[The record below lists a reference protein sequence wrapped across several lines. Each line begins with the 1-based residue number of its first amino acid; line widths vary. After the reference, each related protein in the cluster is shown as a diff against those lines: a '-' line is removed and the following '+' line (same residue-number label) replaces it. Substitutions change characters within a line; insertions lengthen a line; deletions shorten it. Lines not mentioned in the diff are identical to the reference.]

1 MALLGG
7 SSEASVTKRLAGTIF
22 IIRVFS
28 AALAYFSQI
37 LLARWMGGSD
47 YGVYV
52 YVWTWVLLLGSM
64 MDFGI
69 SASAQKIIPEYRT
82 RGEHALLRGFLS
94 GSRWM
99 TFAVSSVVSLLLA
112 GVVKGLS
119 PWIDANAIVPLYIGC
134 LTLPAFV
141 VANTQDG
148 IARSHDW
155 MRLGLMPQFIVRQS
169 LIIGFTAG
177 AFVLGFNLGATA
189 AMSAS
194 AAAVWIAMI
203 GQMIVLNRRLGG
215 HIEPGPKAYDFR
227 GWLAV
232 SLPIL
237 MVEGFYLLLSYTDV
251 LVLQQFRSSEEVGV
265 YFAVVKTLA
274 LVSFI
279 HYAMAATTAH
289 RFAEYHALGDK
300 ARLSAYVAH
309 AIQWTFWPSL
319 AATILL
325 LALGKPLL
333 WLFGPQFVVGYDIMF
348 IAAIG
353 LVVRSAIGPVE
364 RLLNM
369 LGHQHICALAYA
381 LAFVMNV
388 VLCVMLVP
396 RFGGH
401 GAAAATSISLAFE
414 TVLLFWIVR
423 RRLGLHVL
431 AFGKT
436 LGHWSQT
443 AYDMRS
449 NTTSPAPQIGEITT
463 STPYAHKTF
472 LFRPIRAIDSTF
484 IPCVAIYSSTCET
497 ELDASRN
504 DRSAL
509 RRIGIRRRPAGRDDR
524 RWRRLADDAA
534 ADPAVRRPPVDR
546 CRHRPALRRGD
557 QDRRQP
563 GAWLGRSIHWPAVI
577 RLASGSIPASIVTL
591 LVLWQLELNGEAAR
605 SLVNLVLCFALSSR
619 RFR

>member
-1 MALLGG
+1 VTVTDVPSTTAPPAGVMARLRSMLDG
-7 SSEASVTKRLAGTIF
+7 SGEASLTKRLAGTIF
-22 IIRVFS
+22 IIRVIS
-28 AALAYFSQI
+28 AALAYLSQI

-69 SASAQKIIPEYRT
+69 SASAQKIIPEYRAC
-82 RGEHALLRGFLS
+82 GEHELLRGFLS

-99 TFAVSSVVSLLLA
+99 TFAVSALVSVLLA
-112 GVVKGLS
+112 IVVDGLS
-119 PWIDANAIVPLYIGC
+119 PWIDANAITPLFIGC
-134 LTLPAFV
+134 ITLPAFV

-177 AFVLGFNLGATA
+177 AFALGFDLGATL
-189 AMSAS
+189 AMLAS

-203 GQMIVLNRRLGG
+203 GQMIVLNRRLGH
-215 HIEPGPKAYDFR
+215 HIKPGPKAYNFR
-227 GWLAV
+227 GWLAI

-279 HYAMAATTAH
+279 HYAMSATTAH
-289 RFAEYHALGDK
+289 RFAEYHTSGDS

-309 AIQWTFWPSL
+309 AIKWTFWPSL

-325 LALGKPLL
+325 LAMGKPLL

-348 IAAIG
+348 VAAIG

-381 LAFVMNV
+381 LAFAMNV
-388 VLCVMLVP
+388 VLCVALVP

-401 GAAAATSISLAFE
+401 GAAAATSISLVFE

-423 RRLGLHVL
+423 KRLGLHVL
-431 AFGKT
+431 AFGK
-436 LGHWSQT
+436 
-443 AYDMRS
+443 
-449 NTTSPAPQIGEITT
+449 
-463 STPYAHKTF
+463 
-472 LFRPIRAIDSTF
+472 
-484 IPCVAIYSSTCET
+484 
-497 ELDASRN
+497 
-504 DRSAL
+504 
-509 RRIGIRRRPAGRDDR
+509 
-524 RWRRLADDAA
+524 AA
-534 ADPAVRRPPVDR
+534 A
-546 CRHRPALRRGD
+546 
-557 QDRRQP
+557 
-563 GAWLGRSIHWPAVI
+563 S
-577 RLASGSIPASIVTL
+577 T
-591 LVLWQLELNGEAAR
+591 
-605 SLVNLVLCFALSSR
+605 SS
-619 RFR
+619 

>member
-1 MALLGG
+1 MDSTVAVMDAQSAPALPTGPIARLRAKLGGLLGG

-22 IIRVFS
+22 IIRVVS
-28 AALAYFSQI
+28 AALAYLSQI

-99 TFAVSSVVSLLLA
+99 TFAVSTIISVLLA
-112 GVVKGLS
+112 GVVKLLS
-119 PWIDANAIVPLYIGC
+119 PWIEAGEIVPLYIGC

-155 MRLGLMPQFIVRQS
+155 MRLGLMPQFVIRQG
-169 LIIGFTAG
+169 LIIGLTAG
-177 AFVLGFNLGATA
+177 AFALGLHLGATI
-189 AMSAS
+189 AMLAS
-194 AAAVWIAMI
+194 AAAVWIAMT
-203 GQMIVLNRRLGG
+203 GQMIVLNSRLAG
-215 HIEPGPKAYDFR
+215 HIEPGPRNYDFR
-227 GWLAV
+227 GWLAI

-237 MVEGFYLLLSYTDV
+237 LVESFYLLLSYTDV

-279 HYAMAATTAH
+279 HYAMSATTAH

-309 AIQWTFWPSL
+309 AIKWTFWPSL
-319 AATILL
+319 AATIAL

-333 WLFGPQFVVGYDIMF
+333 WLFGSQFVGGYDIMF

-388 VLCVMLVP
+388 VLCVALVP
-396 RFGGH
+396 RFGGY
-401 GAAAATSISLAFE
+401 GAAAATSISLTFE

-423 RRLGLHVL
+423 QRLGLHVL
-431 AFGKT
+431 AFGK
-436 LGHWSQT
+436 
-443 AYDMRS
+443 
-449 NTTSPAPQIGEITT
+449 
-463 STPYAHKTF
+463 
-472 LFRPIRAIDSTF
+472 
-484 IPCVAIYSSTCET
+484 
-497 ELDASRN
+497 RN
-504 DRSAL
+504 
-509 RRIGIRRRPAGRDDR
+509 
-524 RWRRLADDAA
+524 
-534 ADPAVRRPPVDR
+534 
-546 CRHRPALRRGD
+546 
-557 QDRRQP
+557 
-563 GAWLGRSIHWPAVI
+563 
-577 RLASGSIPASIVTL
+577 
-591 LVLWQLELNGEAAR
+591 
-605 SLVNLVLCFALSSR
+605 
-619 RFR
+619 

>member
-1 MALLGG
+1 LAVVDTQPATASPAGVTARLRSMLRSLVGG
-7 SSEASVTKRLAGTIF
+7 SSEASVTRRLAGTIF
-22 IIRVFS
+22 IIRVVS
-28 AALAYFSQI
+28 AMLAYFSQI

-82 RGEHALLRGFLS
+82 SGEHALLRGFLS

-99 TFAVSSVVSLLLA
+99 TFAVSSVVALLLM
-112 GVVKGLS
+112 GLVKLLS

-134 LTLPAFV
+134 LTLPPFV

-155 MRLGLMPQFIVRQS
+155 MRLGLMPQFIVRQG

-177 AFVLGFNLGATA
+177 AFALGFHFGATA
-189 AMSAS
+189 AMLVS
-194 AAAVWIAMI
+194 AAAVWVAMI
-203 GQMIVLNRRLGG
+203 GQMLVLNRRLDG
-215 HIEPGPKAYDFR
+215 HIEPGTKAYDFR
-227 GWLAV
+227 GWLAI

-237 MVEGFYLLLSYTDV
+237 LVEGFYLLLSYTDV

-279 HYAMAATTAH
+279 HYAMSATTAH
-289 RFAEYHALGDK
+289 RFAEYNALGDN

-309 AIQWTFWPSL
+309 AIKWTFWPSL
-319 AATILL
+319 ATTVLL
-325 LALGKPLL
+325 LAMGKPLL

-348 IAAIG
+348 LAAIG

-381 LAFVMNV
+381 LAFIMNAA
-388 VLCVMLVP
+388 LCVMLVP

-401 GAAAATSISLAFE
+401 GAAAATSTSLVFE
-414 TVLLFWIVR
+414 TVLLFWTVR
-423 RRLGLHVL
+423 QRLGLHVL
-431 AFGKT
+431 AFGK
-436 LGHWSQT
+436 
-443 AYDMRS
+443 
-449 NTTSPAPQIGEITT
+449 
-463 STPYAHKTF
+463 
-472 LFRPIRAIDSTF
+472 
-484 IPCVAIYSSTCET
+484 
-497 ELDASRN
+497 
-504 DRSAL
+504 
-509 RRIGIRRRPAGRDDR
+509 
-524 RWRRLADDAA
+524 
-534 ADPAVRRPPVDR
+534 
-546 CRHRPALRRGD
+546 
-557 QDRRQP
+557 
-563 GAWLGRSIHWPAVI
+563 
-577 RLASGSIPASIVTL
+577 
-591 LVLWQLELNGEAAR
+591 
-605 SLVNLVLCFALSSR
+605 
-619 RFR
+619 

>member
-1 MALLGG
+1 MRASPPPCGAFRGCTVVAVMETQSATAPPAGVIARLRALLGD

-22 IIRVFS
+22 VIRVFS
-28 AALAYFSQI
+28 AALAYFSQV

-82 RGEHALLRGFLS
+82 SGEHALLRGFLS
-94 GSRWM
+94 GSRWI
-99 TFAVSSVVSLLLA
+99 TFAVSSIVSLLLA
-112 GVVKGLS
+112 GMAKGMS
-119 PWIDANAIVPLYIGC
+119 PWIDANAILALYIGG

-141 VANTQDG
+141 VANAEDG

-155 MRLGLMPQFIVRQS
+155 MRRGLIPQFIVRQS
-169 LIIGFTAG
+169 LIIGLTAG

-189 AMSAS
+189 AMAAS

-215 HIEPGPKAYDFR
+215 HIEAGPKAYDFR

-237 MVEGFYLLLSYTDV
+237 LVEGFYLLLSYTDV
-251 LVLQQFRSSEEVGV
+251 LILQQFRSSEEVGV

-300 ARLSAYVAH
+300 PRLSAYVAH
-309 AIQWTFWPSL
+309 AIKWTFWPSL
-319 AATILL
+319 AATIVL
-325 LALGKPLL
+325 LAFGQPLL
-333 WLFGPQFVVGYDIMF
+333 WLFGPQFVGGYGIMF
-348 IAAIG
+348 VAAIG

-381 LAFVMNV
+381 LAFAMNAA
-388 VLCVMLVP
+388 LCVALIP

-401 GAAAATSISLAFE
+401 GAAAATSLALTFE
-414 TVLLFWIVR
+414 TALLFWIVR

-431 AFGKT
+431 AFGK
-436 LGHWSQT
+436 
-443 AYDMRS
+443 
-449 NTTSPAPQIGEITT
+449 
-463 STPYAHKTF
+463 
-472 LFRPIRAIDSTF
+472 
-484 IPCVAIYSSTCET
+484 
-497 ELDASRN
+497 RN
-504 DRSAL
+504 
-509 RRIGIRRRPAGRDDR
+509 
-524 RWRRLADDAA
+524 
-534 ADPAVRRPPVDR
+534 V
-546 CRHRPALRRGD
+546 
-557 QDRRQP
+557 
-563 GAWLGRSIHWPAVI
+563 
-577 RLASGSIPASIVTL
+577 
-591 LVLWQLELNGEAAR
+591 
-605 SLVNLVLCFALSSR
+605 
-619 RFR
+619 

>member
-1 MALLGG
+1 MAVMDARSTTVRTGAIARLRSMLTGSLGG
-7 SSEASVTKRLAGTIF
+7 TSEASLTGRLAGTIF
-22 IIRVFS
+22 MIRVIS
-28 AALAYFSQI
+28 AAMAYLAQI

-69 SASAQKIIPEYRT
+69 SASAQKIIPEYRA

-99 TFAVSSVVSLLLA
+99 TLVVSAVVSLLLA
-112 GVVKGLS
+112 GVVRLLS
-119 PWIDANAIVPLYIGC
+119 PWIDAGAILPLYIGC

-141 VANTQDG
+141 VANAQDG

-155 MRLGLMPQFIVRQS
+155 MRLGLMPQFILRQA
-169 LIIGFTAG
+169 LIIGLTAG
-177 AFVLGFNLGATA
+177 AFVLGFHLGATA
-189 AMSAS
+189 AMLAS

-203 GQMIVLNRRLGG
+203 GQMLVLNRRLGG
-215 HIEPGPKAYDFR
+215 HIEPGPKAYDFH
-227 GWLAV
+227 GWLAI

-237 MVEGFYLLLSYTDV
+237 LVEGFYLLLSYTDV
-251 LVLQQFRSSEEVGV
+251 LVLQQFRASEEVGI

-279 HYAMAATTAH
+279 HYAMSATTAH

-300 ARLSAYVAH
+300 ERLSAYVAH
-309 AIQWTFWPSL
+309 AIKWTFWPSL
-319 AATILL
+319 AATVLL

-348 IAAIG
+348 VAAIG

-388 VLCVMLVP
+388 ALCVALVP

-401 GAAAATSISLAFE
+401 GAAAATSISLVFE
-414 TVLLFWIVR
+414 TVLLFWITR

-431 AFGKT
+431 AFGK
-436 LGHWSQT
+436 
-443 AYDMRS
+443 
-449 NTTSPAPQIGEITT
+449 
-463 STPYAHKTF
+463 
-472 LFRPIRAIDSTF
+472 
-484 IPCVAIYSSTCET
+484 
-497 ELDASRN
+497 RN
-504 DRSAL
+504 
-509 RRIGIRRRPAGRDDR
+509 
-524 RWRRLADDAA
+524 
-534 ADPAVRRPPVDR
+534 
-546 CRHRPALRRGD
+546 
-557 QDRRQP
+557 
-563 GAWLGRSIHWPAVI
+563 
-577 RLASGSIPASIVTL
+577 
-591 LVLWQLELNGEAAR
+591 
-605 SLVNLVLCFALSSR
+605 
-619 RFR
+619 

>member
-1 MALLGG
+1 MDTESATALPRGAIARLRAMLGG
-7 SSEASVTKRLAGTIF
+7 TSEASVTKRLAGTIF
-22 IIRVFS
+22 IIRVDS
-28 AALAYFSQI
+28 AAMAYLSQI

-69 SASAQKIIPEYRT
+69 SASAQKIIPGYRT
-82 RGEHALLRGFLS
+82 GGEQALLRGFLS

-99 TFAVSSVVSLLLA
+99 TFVVSTIVSVLLA
-112 GVVKGLS
+112 GVVKMLS
-119 PWIDANAIVPLYIGC
+119 PWIDANAVVPLYIGC
-134 LTLPAFV
+134 ITLPAFV

-155 MRLGLMPQFIVRQS
+155 MRLGLMPQFIIRQS

-177 AFVLGFNLGATA
+177 AFALGFNLGATA
-189 AMSAS
+189 AMLAS

-203 GQMIVLNRRLGG
+203 GQMIVLNRRLDVQVG
-215 HIEPGPKAYDFR
+215 PGAKAYDFS
-227 GWLAV
+227 GWLAI

-237 MVEGFYLLLSYTDV
+237 LVESFYLLLSYTDV

-265 YFAVVKTLA
+265 YFAVVKTLT

-279 HYAMAATTAH
+279 HYAMSATTAH

-309 AIQWTFWPSL
+309 AIRWTFWPSL

-348 IAAIG
+348 VAAIG

-381 LAFVMNV
+381 LAFAANL
-388 VLCVMLVP
+388 VLCIVLVP
-396 RFGGH
+396 RFGGL
-401 GAAAATSISLAFE
+401 GAAAATSVALVFE
-414 TVLLFWIVR
+414 TALLFWIVR

-431 AFGKT
+431 AFGK
-436 LGHWSQT
+436 
-443 AYDMRS
+443 
-449 NTTSPAPQIGEITT
+449 
-463 STPYAHKTF
+463 
-472 LFRPIRAIDSTF
+472 
-484 IPCVAIYSSTCET
+484 
-497 ELDASRN
+497 
-504 DRSAL
+504 SA
-509 RRIGIRRRPAGRDDR
+509 D
-524 RWRRLADDAA
+524 
-534 ADPAVRRPPVDR
+534 
-546 CRHRPALRRGD
+546 
-557 QDRRQP
+557 
-563 GAWLGRSIHWPAVI
+563 
-577 RLASGSIPASIVTL
+577 
-591 LVLWQLELNGEAAR
+591 
-605 SLVNLVLCFALSSR
+605 
-619 RFR
+619 

>member
-1 MALLGG
+1 VAAMGAQSATASSSGLLVRLRSVLGD
-7 SSEASVTKRLAGTIF
+7 SSEASLTKRLAGTIF
-22 IIRVFS
+22 IIRVVS
-28 AALAYFSQI
+28 AALAYLSQI

-82 RGEHALLRGFLS
+82 CGENELMRGFLS

-99 TFAVSSVVSLLLA
+99 TFIVSSAVSASLLGLIDA
-112 GVVKGLS
+112 LS
-119 PWIDANAIVPLYIGC
+119 PWIDANTIVPLGVGC

-177 AFVLGFNLGATA
+177 AFVLGFDLGATA
-189 AMSAS
+189 AMLAS

-203 GQMIVLNRRLGG
+203 GQMIVLNRRLRRQ
-215 HIEPGPKAYDFR
+215 IKPGPKAYDFR
-227 GWLAV
+227 GWLAI

-251 LVLQQFRSSEEVGV
+251 LVLQQFRSSEEVGI

-279 HYAMAATTAH
+279 HYAMSATTAH
-289 RFAEYHALGDK
+289 RFAEYHAIGDQE
-300 ARLSAYVAH
+300 RLSAYVAH
-309 AIQWTFWPSL
+309 AIKWTFWPSL
-319 AATILL
+319 AATFLL

-333 WLFGPQFVVGYDIMF
+333 WLFGPQFVSGYPIMF
-348 IAAIG
+348 VAAIG

-388 VLCVMLVP
+388 VLCVALVP

-401 GAAAATSISLAFE
+401 GAAAATSISLFFE

-423 RRLGLHVL
+423 KRLGLHVL
-431 AFGKT
+431 AFGK
-436 LGHWSQT
+436 G
-443 AYDMRS
+443 
-449 NTTSPAPQIGEITT
+449 G
-463 STPYAHKTF
+463 
-472 LFRPIRAIDSTF
+472 
-484 IPCVAIYSSTCET
+484 
-497 ELDASRN
+497 
-504 DRSAL
+504 
-509 RRIGIRRRPAGRDDR
+509 
-524 RWRRLADDAA
+524 
-534 ADPAVRRPPVDR
+534 
-546 CRHRPALRRGD
+546 
-557 QDRRQP
+557 
-563 GAWLGRSIHWPAVI
+563 
-577 RLASGSIPASIVTL
+577 
-591 LVLWQLELNGEAAR
+591 
-605 SLVNLVLCFALSSR
+605 
-619 RFR
+619 

>member
-1 MALLGG
+1 MVAAFLRRFGNFRLAVMDAESATVPPAGLIARLRALLGGMLGG
-7 SSEASVTKRLAGTIF
+7 SSEASLTRRLAGTIF
-22 IIRVFS
+22 LIRVIS
-28 AALAYFSQI
+28 AALAYLSQI

-82 RGEHALLRGFLS
+82 AGEQALLRGFLS

-99 TFAVSSVVSLLLA
+99 TFAVSTAVSLLLA
-112 GVVKGLS
+112 GVIKLLA
-119 PWIDANAIVPLYIGC
+119 PRIDASEIVPLYIGC

-169 LIIGFTAG
+169 LIIGLTAG
-177 AFVLGFNLGATA
+177 AFALGFHLGATA
-189 AMSAS
+189 AMLAS

-203 GQMIVLNRRLGG
+203 GQMLVLNRRLDG
-215 HIEPGPKAYDFR
+215 HIEPGPRAYDFR
-227 GWLAV
+227 GWLAI

-279 HYAMAATTAH
+279 HYAMSATTAH

-300 ARLSAYVAH
+300 DRLSAYVAH
-309 AIQWTFWPSL
+309 AIKWTFWPSL
-319 AATILL
+319 AATVLL
-325 LALGKPLL
+325 LAMGKPLL
-333 WLFGPQFVVGYDIMF
+333 WLFGPQFVIGYDIMF
-348 IAAIG
+348 IAAAG

-381 LAFVMNV
+381 LSFVMNV
-388 VLCVMLVP
+388 VLCVALVP
-396 RFGGH
+396 KFGGH
-401 GAAAATSISLAFE
+401 GAAAATSISLVFE
-414 TVLLFWIVR
+414 TVILFWIVR
-423 RRLGLHVL
+423 QRLGLHVL
-431 AFGKT
+431 AFGK
-436 LGHWSQT
+436 
-443 AYDMRS
+443 
-449 NTTSPAPQIGEITT
+449 
-463 STPYAHKTF
+463 
-472 LFRPIRAIDSTF
+472 RA
-484 IPCVAIYSSTCET
+484 V
-497 ELDASRN
+497 
-504 DRSAL
+504 
-509 RRIGIRRRPAGRDDR
+509 
-524 RWRRLADDAA
+524 
-534 ADPAVRRPPVDR
+534 
-546 CRHRPALRRGD
+546 
-557 QDRRQP
+557 
-563 GAWLGRSIHWPAVI
+563 
-577 RLASGSIPASIVTL
+577 
-591 LVLWQLELNGEAAR
+591 
-605 SLVNLVLCFALSSR
+605 
-619 RFR
+619 

>member
-1 MALLGG
+1 VAVTDAQSTPALPARAFARLRAMLGRVLGG
-7 SSEASVTKRLAGTIF
+7 SGEASLTKRLAGTIF
-22 IIRVFS
+22 IIRVIS
-28 AALAYFSQI
+28 AGLAYLSQI

-69 SASAQKIIPEYRT
+69 SASAQKLIPEYRT
-82 RGEHALLRGFLS
+82 RGDHDLLRGFLS

-99 TFAVSSVVSLLLA
+99 TFIVSSIVSLLLA
-112 GVVKGLS
+112 IVVKTLS
-119 PWIDANAIVPLYIGC
+119 PWIEPGTVVPLTIGC

-155 MRLGLMPQFIVRQS
+155 MRLGLMPQFVVRQS

-177 AFVLGFNLGATA
+177 AVALGFNLGAIA
-189 AMSAS
+189 AMLAS

-203 GQMIVLNRRLGG
+203 AQMIMLNRRLGET
-215 HIEPGPKAYDFR
+215 IEAGPKTYDFR

-251 LVLQQFRSSEEVGV
+251 LLLQQFRSSEEVGV

-289 RFAEYHALGDK
+289 RFAEYHATGDR

-309 AIQWTFWPSL
+309 AIKWTFWPSV
-319 AATILL
+319 AATALL
-325 LALGKPLL
+325 LVFGKPLL
-333 WLFGPQFVVGYDIMF
+333 WLFGPQFVAGYDIMF

-381 LAFVMNV
+381 SAFVMNV
-388 VLCVMLVP
+388 VLCVMLIP

-401 GAAAATSISLAFE
+401 GAAAATSMALVFE

-431 AFGKT
+431 AFGKFT
-436 LGHWSQT
+436 
-443 AYDMRS
+443 
-449 NTTSPAPQIGEITT
+449 N
-463 STPYAHKTF
+463 
-472 LFRPIRAIDSTF
+472 
-484 IPCVAIYSSTCET
+484 
-497 ELDASRN
+497 
-504 DRSAL
+504 
-509 RRIGIRRRPAGRDDR
+509 
-524 RWRRLADDAA
+524 
-534 ADPAVRRPPVDR
+534 
-546 CRHRPALRRGD
+546 
-557 QDRRQP
+557 
-563 GAWLGRSIHWPAVI
+563 
-577 RLASGSIPASIVTL
+577 
-591 LVLWQLELNGEAAR
+591 
-605 SLVNLVLCFALSSR
+605 
-619 RFR
+619 